1 MNTIKAAL
9 SVFCNMAA
17 KQQLAIGKV
26 SMVQVSAIVIQ
37 VKVATD
43 AMNAALGTEA
53 AYYWHTD
60 DPNTP
65 PTLVPNN

>member
-37 VKVATD
+37 VKV
-43 AMNAALGTEA
+43 
-53 AYYWHTD
+53 
-60 DPNTP
+60 
-65 PTLVPNN
+65 LVPTK